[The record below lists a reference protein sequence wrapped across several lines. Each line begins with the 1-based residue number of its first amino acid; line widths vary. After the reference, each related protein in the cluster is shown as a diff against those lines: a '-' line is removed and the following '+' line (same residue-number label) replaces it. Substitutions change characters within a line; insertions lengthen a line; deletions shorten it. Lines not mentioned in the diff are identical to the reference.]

1 MQKAIFGAGC
11 FWGPEEKFS
20 KINGII
26 KAEVGY
32 CGGNKPQTTYEEVC
46 TGQTNHAEVVKIEFD
61 EKIISYEEIV
71 NFFFKMHDPTTLNK
85 QGPNKGTQYRS
96 EIFFNSEEQ
105 KKIAE
110 KIKQDF
116 NKKYD
121 GEVVTNISKEQNYC
135 KAEEYH
141 QKYLEKR

>member
-1 MQKAIFGAGC
+1 M
-11 FWGPEEKFS
+11 
-20 KINGII
+20 N
-26 KAEVGY
+26 
-32 CGGNKPQTTYEEVC
+32 
-46 TGQTNHAEVVKIEFD
+46 
-61 EKIISYEEIV
+61 
-71 NFFFKMHDPTTLNK
+71 DPTTLNK